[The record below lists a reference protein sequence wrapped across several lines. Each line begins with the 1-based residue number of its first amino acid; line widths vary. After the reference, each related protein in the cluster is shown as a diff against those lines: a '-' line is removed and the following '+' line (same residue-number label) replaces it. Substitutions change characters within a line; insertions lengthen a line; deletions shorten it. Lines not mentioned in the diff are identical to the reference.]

1 MTNQTFIPR
10 EPIDLV
16 MLQELEDVEQEL
28 KRQEQEDLELLV
40 YMTV

>member
-10 EPIDLV
+10 EPIDLI

-28 KRQEQEDLELLV
+28 KKQEQEDLELLV